1 MKKWKPRATDI
12 CCICLKNR
20 MQAVGNSHAKYH
32 QHITAYRT
40 AAGQSDMLF
49 SGTLNEPISKRRST
63 RYLFQIS
70 SYSIPPGSLDAG
82 SHASDIF
89 CTDEHN
95 IAKQTAFVNRCA
107 EMRLRWKA
115 ACFFARY
122 DFLLGHLRID
132 QMAVHISVFFVG
144 LECANDRDFCSR
156 FGIVG
161 RIAMLAREDEFQ
173 PLRCRGS
180 RLQRPQ
186 SWLPFRRS
194 SGRRG
199 SSGSFPELPSKS
211 APNKI
216 FRRNFRRD

>member
-1 MKKWKPRATDI
+1 
-12 CCICLKNR
+12 
-20 MQAVGNSHAKYH
+20 MQSTISTS
-32 QHITAYRT
+32 QHI
-40 AAGQSDMLF
+40 GL
-49 SGTLNEPISKRRST
+49 
-63 RYLFQIS
+63 
-70 SYSIPPGSLDAG
+70 PPGSPICYFPALSM

-89 CTDEHN
+89 CTD

-115 ACFFARY
+115 VCFFAG
-122 DFLLGHLRID
+122 FLLGYLCID

-144 LECANDRDFCSR
+144 LECADDRDFCSQL
-156 FGIVG
+156 GIVG

>member
-1 MKKWKPRATDI
+1 MI
-12 CCICLKNR
+12 
-20 MQAVGNSHAKYH
+20 V
-32 QHITAYRT
+32 
-40 AAGQSDMLF
+40 
-49 SGTLNEPISKRRST
+49 KR
-63 RYLFQIS
+63 
-70 SYSIPPGSLDAG
+70 YSRPPGSLDAG
-82 SHASDIF
+82 GHASDIF
-89 CTDEHN
+89 CTEEHT
-95 IAKQTAFVNRCA
+95 IAKQAAFVNRCA
-107 EMRLRWKA
+107 EMRFRWKA

-122 DFLLGHLRID
+122 DFLLGHLCIG
-132 QMAVHISVFFVG
+132 QMVVHISVFFVG

-199 SSGSFPELPSKS
+199 SSGSSPELPSKS
-211 APNKI
+211 APRIKFFEEISGEIDHSRSI
-216 FRRNFRRD
+216 FRGFRPISEGSFFMRLYNKHGRK

>member
-1 MKKWKPRATDI
+1 
-12 CCICLKNR
+12 
-20 MQAVGNSHAKYH
+20 MQSTISTS
-32 QHITAYRT
+32 QHI
-40 AAGQSDMLF
+40 GL
-49 SGTLNEPISKRRST
+49 
-63 RYLFQIS
+63 
-70 SYSIPPGSLDAG
+70 PPGSPICYFPALSM

-89 CTDEHN
+89 CTD

-115 ACFFARY
+115 ACFLL
-122 DFLLGHLRID
+122 DTIFLLGYLCID

-144 LECANDRDFCSR
+144 LECANDRDFCSQ

-161 RIAMLAREDEFQ
+161 RIAMLACEDEFQ

-211 APNKI
+211 APE
-216 FRRNFRRD
+216 

>member
-1 MKKWKPRATDI
+1 MCSPTIRSRPTACATASTARPCASSPMKKWKPRATDI

-82 SHASDIF
+82 SRASDIF
-89 CTDEHN
+89 GTDRHN

-107 EMRLRWKA
+107 EVRLRWKA
-115 ACFFARY
+115 ACFLPDTISYSVISASARW
-122 DFLLGHLRID
+122 
-132 QMAVHISVFFVG
+132 
-144 LECANDRDFCSR
+144 
-156 FGIVG
+156 
-161 RIAMLAREDEFQ
+161 
-173 PLRCRGS
+173 
-180 RLQRPQ
+180 Q
-186 SWLPFRRS
+186 SIYPFS
-194 SGRRG
+194 S
-199 SSGSFPELPSKS
+199 
-211 APNKI
+211 
-216 FRRNFRRD
+216 

>member
-1 MKKWKPRATDI
+1 
-12 CCICLKNR
+12 
-20 MQAVGNSHAKYH
+20 MQSTISTS
-32 QHITAYRT
+32 QHI
-40 AAGQSDMLF
+40 GL
-49 SGTLNEPISKRRST
+49 
-63 RYLFQIS
+63 
-70 SYSIPPGSLDAG
+70 PPGSPICYFPAL
-82 SHASDIF
+82 SMSRASDIF
-89 CTDEHN
+89 CTDGHK

-115 ACFFARY
+115 VCFLL
-122 DFLLGHLRID
+122 DTIFLLGYLCID

-144 LECANDRDFCSR
+144 LECANDRDFCSQ

-161 RIAMLAREDEFQ
+161 RIAMLACEDEFQ

-186 SWLPFRRS
+186 SWLPFQRS